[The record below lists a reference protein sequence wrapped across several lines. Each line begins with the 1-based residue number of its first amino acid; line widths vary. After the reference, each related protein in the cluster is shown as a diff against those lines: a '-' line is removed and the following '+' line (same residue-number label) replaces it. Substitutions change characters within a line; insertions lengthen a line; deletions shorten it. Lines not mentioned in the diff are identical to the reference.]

1 MNAIQRLAA
10 VVLGMPLLL
19 VTGCGMVAAPQPPSL
34 KLPEPVTDLTAQR
47 TGDQVALH
55 WTMPKRTTDKV
66 LLSGNQKV
74 QVCRRIGSEPC
85 AIAGTLLAAPEKAAT
100 FTDQLPA
107 SVASGAYQPLVYTV
121 ELENR
126 AGRTAGPSNA
136 ALSSAG
142 LAPSQITNLQ
152 AHPEADGI
160 VLTWKSEGG
169 NSTIRI
175 ERKLADKTID
185 KKSTLPL
192 EQTIEFSGAD
202 EGRVLDHDAALD
214 HTYTYT
220 AQRIASLTLLDKPVE
235 VASVPSEAITID
247 ARDIFP
253 PAIPSGIQAVA
264 DPEGRAIDLSWQPN
278 AEADLAG
285 YTIYRR
291 DTASTAAPTRISPAA
306 QPADSFRDIEAEPGH
321 TYAYS
326 VSATDRDGNE
336 SPRSAEVEESLPQ
349 P

>member
-1 MNAIQRLAA
+1 MNAIHRLAA
-10 VVLGMPLLL
+10 AVLGIPLLL
-19 VTGCGMVAAPQPPSL
+19 LAGCGMVAAPQPPSL

-47 TGDQVALH
+47 TGDEVALH

-66 LLSGNQKV
+66 LLSGYQKV

-85 AIAGTLLAAPEKAAT
+85 AIAGTLLATPEKAAT
-100 FTDQLPA
+100 FTDRLPA
-107 SVASGAYQPLVYTV
+107 SVASGAYQPLLYTV
-121 ELENR
+121 ELENHS
-126 AGRTAGPSNA
+126 GRSAGPSNA

-142 LAPSQITNLQ
+142 LAPSKITNLR
-152 AHPEADGI
+152 AHAEADGI
-160 VLTWKSEGG
+160 VLTWTSEGSD
-169 NSTIRI
+169 STIRI

-192 EQTIEFSGAD
+192 EQTLEFSGAD
-202 EGRVLDHDAALD
+202 EGRVLDHDAVLD

-220 AQRIASLTLLDKPVE
+220 AQRIANLTLLNKSVE
-235 VASVPSEAITID
+235 VASIPSDTIAID

-253 PAIPSGIQAVA
+253 PAIPSGLQAVA

-278 AEADLAG
+278 TEADLAG
-285 YTIYRR
+285 YTVYRR
-291 DTASTAAPTRISPAA
+291 DTASTAAPARISPAA
-306 QPADSFRDIEAEPGH
+306 QPGDSFRDTDAEPDH

-336 SPRSAEVEESLPQ
+336 SPCSAEVEESLPQ
-349 P
+349 Q